1 VLAHESN
8 RESEGPAR
16 SYRNWTIWF
25 GKPDPVVLSILA
37 VVGGV
42 ANVDD
47 GALPLAKWRLT

>member
-47 GALPLAKWRLT
+47 GALPLAKWCLT